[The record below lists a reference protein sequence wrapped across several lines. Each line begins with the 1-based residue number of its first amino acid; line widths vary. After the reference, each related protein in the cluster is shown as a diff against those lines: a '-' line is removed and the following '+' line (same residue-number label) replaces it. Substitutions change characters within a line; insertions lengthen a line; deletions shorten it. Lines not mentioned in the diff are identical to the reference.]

1 MTSPKSGQGS
11 RASGCSVLGVRY
23 GGGRQMDEKEPPDNF
38 NPEAEDAEL
47 VRDGAILL
55 LPCGCLIGVF
65 ATIAFL
71 IFLRTLH

>member
-1 MTSPKSGQGS
+1 
-11 RASGCSVLGVRY
+11 
-23 GGGRQMDEKEPPDNF
+23 MDEKEPPDNF